1 MAESYGVWEIDDGL
15 TPQERECD
23 DIGHLSVR
31 YEYGSDDQADDPTA
45 AWCEHCGREV
55 FADEW

>member
-1 MAESYGVWEIDDGL
+1 MTGWEIDDGL
-15 TPQERECD
+15 TPAERECD

-31 YEYGSDDQADDPTA
+31 YEYGPDDQADDVTA

-55 FADEW
+55 LADEWA